1 MTRSSAK
8 GLGLIILA
16 LLLTAACSH
25 TDPAKVRTHLQDKK
39 YDLVLVHGLANKHH
53 WGEAFLDACLGVW
66 GSGNVYVVYLGG
78 STRAW
83 QRYISGKRL
92 ICIGENDSSA
102 GNKSIQWQAL
112 YLQQAIEVLQKEQG
126 LGAPF
131 DIMAHSMGGLVSRY
145 YIQKNPGKVAAL
157 VTLGTPHHG
166 SPLADSFQW
175 VGLFIGADEA
185 IADLQPERMARF
197 NKAYPAAEAPLAQGG
212 AMHTVRGDCPGG
224 DCLGWGGELALGWQF
239 LKRVYEV
246 DNDGLVPYDSA
257 VLDGAGHIGDFPEY
271 DHYELVL
278 QPDVALKAAEYL
290 P

>member
-25 TDPAKVRTHLQDKK
+25 TDPAKVQVRPQHKK

-66 GSGNVYVVYLGG
+66 GSGNVYAVYLGG
-78 STRAW
+78 STRVW
-83 QRYISGKRL
+83 QREISGKKL
-92 ICIGENDSSA
+92 ICVGENDSSA

-112 YLQQAIEVLQKEQG
+112 YLQQAIEILQKEQG

-145 YIQKNPGKVAAL
+145 YIQENPGKVAAL

-197 NKAYPAAEAPLAQGG
+197 NKGLSGGRGPPGPGRGHAYGEGRLPRRRL
-212 AMHTVRGDCPGG
+212 PG
-224 DCLGWGGELALGWQF
+224 LG
-239 LKRVYEV
+239 R
-246 DNDGLVPYDSA
+246 
-257 VLDGAGHIGDFPEY
+257 
-271 DHYELVL
+271 
-278 QPDVALKAAEYL
+278 
-290 P
+290 